1 MPAALVGVLLPE
13 TLSFRCPVVTWI
25 HYAFVFWFLFP
36 QPIMLIV
43 PLLIYHLELPGKITS
58 HGNSSGTFSTEKS
71 PSCFSELARLDR
83 KITVKLQ

>member
-1 MPAALVGVLLPE
+1 
-13 TLSFRCPVVTWI
+13 
-25 HYAFVFWFLFP
+25 
-36 QPIMLIV
+36 MLIV

-83 KITVKLQ
+83 KITVKLSELARLDRKITVKLQ